1 MSSFCGI
8 IKKNHVRKMTV
19 TKAILIGNLCTF
31 FAMIFNSVSSTR
43 KTAKGVL
50 WMQTVS
56 QGVYLISAVVLR
68 GYSAA
73 VQNAVGI
80 FRNIAAIRN
89 IKSKALEW
97 LLVGLGVILGVVF
110 NNRGWIGLLPVI
122 GNFQYTLAIFRF
134 KDDERKLKF
143 CFLLSVLAFNCDIHN
158 YVGVVSDMF
167 VVITTAIVLLKPQK
181 KNDEAEEN

>member
-1 MSSFCGI
+1 
-8 IKKNHVRKMTV
+8 MTV

-73 VQNAVGI
+73 VQNAVSVL
-80 FRNIAAIRN
+80 RN
-89 IKSKALEW
+89 LEAMQSRHHKWFQW
-97 LLVGLGVILGVVF
+97 LLVALGVGLGITF
-110 NNRGWIGLLPVI
+110 NNRGVVGWLPI
-122 GNFQYTLAIFRF
+122 LANLEYTLAVFHF
-134 KDDERKLKF
+134 NDNERAK
-143 CFLLSVLAFNCDIHN
+143 N
-158 YVGVVSDMF
+158 
-167 VVITTAIVLLKPQK
+167 ITRQ
-181 KNDEAEEN
+181 

>member
-1 MSSFCGI
+1 
-8 IKKNHVRKMTV
+8 MTV

-110 NNRGWIGLLPVI
+110 NNRSWIGLLPVI

-143 CFLLSVLAFNCDIHN
+143 CFLLSVLAFAIFNCAIHN

-181 KNDEAEEN
+181 KTDEAEKTNG